1 MVPFFPALSE
11 LHQWITESVPAAF
24 ISHVSDAF
32 FTALAAGWCN
42 QILESVINGGAE
54 GACWWTSKLQSH
66 MALIICF
73 PLLKRGVALHTP
85 NPQPTGEPLELSVPS
100 SRRWFLFILPRPS
113 TPQPHRTGLLLFPN
127 PLSSSLAR
135 ASSKRQ
141 ELKQPFFLSLSLPI
155 FNLRLHNKTV
165 HKSTAFQKRRRRMKA
180 KD

>member
-1 MVPFFPALSE
+1 MAPFFPALSE

-66 MALIICF
+66 IALIICF

-85 NPQPTGEPLELSVPS
+85 NPQPTGEAPRAPRPFLPPLISLYFTSAIHSTTPPHLFVAVPQLSV
-100 SRRWFLFILPRPS
+100 FISCLCDL
-113 TPQPHRTGLLLFPN
+113 QK
-127 PLSSSLAR
+127 AR
-135 ASSKRQ
+135 VKTT
-141 ELKQPFFLSLSLPI
+141 FFFFSLSLS
-155 FNLRLHNKTV
+155 
-165 HKSTAFQKRRRRMKA
+165 SYFQPA
-180 KD
+180 AAQ